1 MSTRALICYLDED
14 NVLTSTYNHYDG
26 YDSGVGA
33 ALRAHYNEDS
43 KAKEIANVGYISSLS
58 PDTGEWDAN
67 NSRAPITTKIDRKT
81 FAEQLYELA
90 NGCWAE
96 YVYIWDKS
104 LSVWVT
110 IKVYEFS
117 DMYADLVKHNFQ
129 EKEAVT
135 AVAER
140 QFNDSELL
148 DELID
153 NISFHEKL
161 VKQEVIDIDTFYEE
175 MLAIKDYIKAVR
187 SDSPQYV

>member
-90 NGCWAE
+90 NDCWAS
-96 YVYIWDKS
+96 YVFIWDKS

-110 IKVYEFS
+110 IKVNEFS
-117 DMYADLVKHNFQ
+117 DMYADLIEHNLQ
-129 EKEAVT
+129 EKEVVT

-140 QFNDSELL
+140 
-148 DELID
+148 
-153 NISFHEKL
+153 
-161 VKQEVIDIDTFYEE
+161 
-175 MLAIKDYIKAVR
+175 
-187 SDSPQYV
+187 